1 MSRDRF
7 AFIIVYLALA
17 GFTPSYSWAAKS
29 NSLSPGVINEQTLL
43 GNDPASDSRQ
53 ELTNS
58 AFQDALKQKAMQRGL
73 ARQSIARVPRVEAK
87 DLSACTV
94 EGRGYIRLKP
104 LSHDLKVISAEVSF
118 RSPSDKRLNQEAIA
132 QANSPNPEP
141 PQKINRLWF
150 FGGMAATSS
159 IALFLTWILFSKPP
173 QQEEDPASELTAIS
187 PVNQPSRLN
196 KAKVKTL
203 SGETPKNQGTKNG
216 IVTQFDVN
224 SGADA
229 FTHNALRV
237 KKSLVQSE
245 ISQIDSPIADID
257 ADIDVVQELINDLQH
272 HHNYPYNYP
281 DGNSNNYSDSK
292 TFPVSSPSHISIR
305 RKAIGKLAKVGDY
318 RSIEPLL
325 KIMPQVGASDKSLIF
340 KAVTQINQRT
350 FHPINSELFVALQ
363 NEHPEVRLNALQDLK
378 SLYQFVSPV
387 ITQISQ
393 MQSDQDYEVRQTATQ
408 VLRQLNASPL
418 PTFNNCSED
427 DDLIVGKESDSNL
440 HLVAYLLAELDA
452 ER

>member
-1 MSRDRF
+1 MIRDRF
-7 AFIIVYLALA
+7 TFVIVYFALA
-17 GFTPSYSWAAKS
+17 GFSPSYAWAAKS
-29 NSLSPGVINEQTLL
+29 NSLSPSVISEQTILD
-43 GNDPASDSRQ
+43 NDPVNSSRQ
-53 ELTNS
+53 ELT
-58 AFQDALKQKAMQRGL
+58 APTFQKVLKQKA
-73 ARQSIARVPRVEAK
+73 
-87 DLSACTV
+87 
-94 EGRGYIRLKP
+94 
-104 LSHDLKVISAEVSF
+104 
-118 RSPSDKRLNQEAIA
+118 IA
-132 QANSPNPEP
+132 QTSSPNSEP

-150 FGGMAATSS
+150 FGGMAVTSS
-159 IALFLTWILFSKPP
+159 IALFLTWILFSKPQ
-173 QQEEDPASELTAIS
+173 QQEEDLLASELTAVAT
-187 PVNQPSRLN
+187 VNQQPRLN

-203 SGETPKNQGTKNG
+203 SRQTSGNQWTEDEA
-216 IVTQFDVN
+216 VTQFDAN
-224 SGADA
+224 SDANA
-229 FTHNALRV
+229 FTHNSLRV

-272 HHNYPYNYP
+272 PHNYPDSYP
-281 DGNSNNYSDSK
+281 DGNQNNYSESK
-292 TFPVSSPSHISIR
+292 TFSVSSPPHISIR

-325 KIMPQVGASDKSLIF
+325 KIMPQVGALDKSLIF

-350 FHPINSELFVALQ
+350 FQPINSELFMALQ
-363 NEHPEVRLNALQDLK
+363 NEHPEIRLNALRDLK

-387 ITQISQ
+387 ITQIAQ

-418 PTFNNCSED
+418 PTFNNCSQVEV
-427 DDLIVGKESDSNL
+427 DDLIVGKESEANL